1 MPGKVPAAPDGTAEC
16 PRQKAVSA
24 PGAVDIGP
32 AGSRVAAV
40 TLDWPVKP
48 AGASVDGAG
57 AAAPNGYGGRDVRDS
72 YRHVTRK
79 RWLRVVAAGAALAL
93 IAAACGG
100 GGGGGGGGRGAQT
113 NIPKDSGKPVQ
124 GGSLTY
130 GLEAETLGGWCLPDA
145 QLAAGGIQVA
155 QAIYDTLTA
164 PNDKGEFV
172 PYLAKSVTH
181 SDDYKTWT
189 VELREGI
196 QFHNGEPFNA
206 EAVVANFDRYR
217 RGVLFGLFFADIANV
232 QATGPMTV
240 TFTTTVPWVHFDAFL
255 WGNPARVGMVA
266 PAQLNNQDTCPRNL
280 IGTGPFRFQEWVPN
294 DHLTVTKNENYW
306 QTDKDGNKLPYLDQI
321 TFRPVEDTSQQVNG
335 LKGGDLDLI
344 HLTDG
349 QLITGLRNDVKAG
362 TVKML
367 ESDRAAEPQ
376 HTMLN
381 AGKPPFDN
389 LNARLAVAHAADRN
403 ALNQLSNNEVSQTWD
418 QPFAP
423 QTLGYQKD
431 PGFPSYDPK
440 KAEEFV
446 NKYKQETGQSELSFT
461 IRSTPDPAAQQLA
474 AAIKS
479 QVEEVPGIS
488 MEVAPPTEQSQYIN
502 LGIAGDY
509 QAILWRNFPGPDPD
523 TLLIW
528 WRSQLPSPTTGQ
540 MGNNLVNFGRINN
553 PQIDQA
559 MDQARQ
565 ETDDTKREQLYQQVG
580 KEFAKNAYNIWGW
593 LTLWAFAGKPNVNGL
608 AGPDLPGPNAAGDG
622 GSRGVPIASVQPL
635 LGLWISQ

>member
-1 MPGKVPAAPDGTAEC
+1 
-16 PRQKAVSA
+16 
-24 PGAVDIGP
+24 
-32 AGSRVAAV
+32 
-40 TLDWPVKP
+40 
-48 AGASVDGAG
+48 
-57 AAAPNGYGGRDVRDS
+57 
-72 YRHVTRK
+72 
-79 RWLRVVAAGAALAL
+79 VAAGAALAL

-100 GGGGGGGGRGAQT
+100 GGGGGGGGGEGAQT

-155 QAIYDTLTA
+155 QAVYDTLTV

-172 PYLAKSVTH
+172 PYLAKSVTPNA
-181 SDDYKTWT
+181 DFTQWT

-206 EAVVANFDRYR
+206 DAVVANFDRYR

-240 TFTTTVPWVHFDAFL
+240 VFTTKVPWVRFNAFL

-266 PAQLNNQDTCPRNL
+266 PAQLNDTEGCPRNL

-294 DHLTVTKNENYW
+294 DHLTVVKNENYW
-306 QTDKDGNKLPYLDQI
+306 QTDKDGTKLPYLDQI
-321 TFRPVEDTSQQVNG
+321 TFRPQNDTAQRVNG

-349 QLITGLRNDVKAG
+349 QQITGLRNDAEAG
-362 TVKML
+362 TVKVR

-389 LNARLAVAHAADRN
+389 VNARLAVAHAADRN
-403 ALNQLSNNEVSQTWD
+403 ALNQLTNNEVTQTWD
-418 QPFAP
+418 QPFA
-423 QTLGYQKD
+423 QETLGYQQD
-431 PGFPSYDPK
+431 PGFPKYDPK
-440 KAEEFV
+440 KAEEYV
-446 NKYKQETGQSELSFT
+446 NKYKQETGQSELSFVV
-461 IRSTPDPAAQQLA
+461 RSTPDPTAQQLA

-479 QVEEVPGIS
+479 QVEKVPGIS

-502 LGIAGDY
+502 LGISGDY

-528 WRSQLPSPTTGQ
+528 WRSQLPNPSTGQ

-565 ETDDTKREQLYQQVG
+565 ETDDAKREQLYQQVG
-580 KEFAKNAYNIWGW
+580 KEFAKNAYNVWGW
-593 LTLWAFAGKPNVNGL
+593 LTLWAFAGKSNVNGF

-635 LGLWISQ
+635 LGLWVSQ

>member
-1 MPGKVPAAPDGTAEC
+1 
-16 PRQKAVSA
+16 VS
-24 PGAVDIGP
+24 
-32 AGSRVAAV
+32 AV
-40 TLDWPVKP
+40 TLDWPVKTDR
-48 AGASVDGAG
+48 GCCGTGG
-57 AAAPNGYGGRDVRDS
+57 AAAQNMGAKDVRDS
-72 YRHVTRK
+72 YRPVTRK
-79 RWLRVVAAGAALAL
+79 RWLRMVAVGASLAPL
-93 IAAACGG
+93 AAACGG
-100 GGGGGGGGRGAQT
+100 GGGGGGGGQGAQT

-145 QLAAGGIQVA
+145 QLAAGGIQVMGA
-155 QAIYDTLTA
+155 VYDTLTV

-172 PYLAKSVTH
+172 PYLAKSVTN
-181 SDDYKTWT
+181 SPDFRTWT

-206 EAVVANFDRYR
+206 EAVKLNFDRYR
-217 RGVLFGLFFADIANV
+217 RGVLFGLVFSDIADV
-232 QATGPMTV
+232 QVTGPMTV
-240 TFTTTVPWVHFDAFL
+240 VFTTKVPWVHFNSFL

-266 PAQLNNQDTCPRNL
+266 PAQLNDTEGCPRNL

-294 DHLTVTKNENYW
+294 DHLTVTKNPNYW
-306 QTDKDGNKLPYLDQI
+306 QKDRDGNQLPYLDQI
-321 TFRPVEDTSQQVNG
+321 TFRPVQDVSQRVNG

-349 QLITGLRNDVKAG
+349 QQITGLRNDAKAG

-376 HTMLN
+376 HTMLH

-389 LNARLAVAHAADRN
+389 VNARLAVAHAADRN
-403 ALNQLSNNEVSQTWD
+403 ALNQLTNNEVSQTWD

-431 PGFPSYDPK
+431 PGFPRYDPK

-446 NKYKQETGQSELSFT
+446 NKYKQETGQSSLTFT
-461 IRSTPDPAAQQLA
+461 LRSTPDPNTQQLA

-479 QVEEVPGIS
+479 QVEKVPGITVD
-488 MEVAPPTEQSQYIN
+488 VAPPTEQSQYIN
-502 LGIAGDY
+502 LAIGGDY
-509 QAILWRNFPGPDPD
+509 QAILWRNFPGPEPD
-523 TLLIW
+523 TLRTW
-528 WRSQLPSPTTGQ
+528 WRSQLPNPSTGQ

-565 ETDDTKREQLYQQVG
+565 ETDNAKREQLYQQVG

-593 LTLWAFAGKPNVNGL
+593 LTLWGFAGKPNVNGFT
-608 AGPDLPGPNAAGDG
+608 GPDLPGPNAAGDG
-622 GSRGVPIASVQPL
+622 GSRGVPIASVQPT
-635 LGLWISQ
+635 LGLWISK